1 MVDVNFLAI
10 FKAEMAGHVKRATEL
25 VLELESTPP
34 EKLAKG
40 DVLEALMREFH
51 TIKGAARAIQFTEI
65 SDTAHHIEDIYHA
78 LIGGEAE
85 VRLPQLA
92 DLSLHAIDRIHGL
105 LEAQLTGG
113 TYCSHE
119 DLPARVAA
127 YLRGE
132 FEAASPPQPPR
143 APDPGQTVS
152 PEPPLIATD
161 TTAETAEPPVI
172 AEEPVAETP
181 SHEAATAVD
190 EQPPMFAEEPAPA
203 ATDEPAPT
211 AEGVPETASEETE
224 PKADAGANGH
234 DHGRTARK
242 HDRTAPD
249 DYDALTDA
257 LLKLTGEISVA
268 VSPIENQRAQ
278 IRDVATGLA
287 RLARDVTGAI
297 AIAAEQVHGETA
309 MPHLDRLRDIR
320 GRMQALQNEQA
331 QVIEALDFTEGRLQH
346 LTDELGDRVTQ
357 ARLVPMAAIFSGYPR
372 VVRDLSQELGKQC
385 RVVIDG
391 ETIRID
397 RAVLETVRTPLLHLI
412 RNALDHGIET
422 REAREKSGKDPQG
435 TLEISANQ
443 MAGMA
448 RLTVSDDGAGI
459 DMDRVRAR
467 VLDASLTTEALW
479 NAMDR
484 HERQQFLFLPG
495 FTTASAVSETS
506 GRGVG
511 LDIVKTDIERVGGH
525 IEVSSEPGRGTRF
538 VLELPVNLSLSRCL
552 LVAGGQHPFFGI
564 QHFAFPLHDI
574 GEVRRVAQA
583 ELRTIDGREAVRVGD
598 ETLLL
603 YDLAT
608 LMGLEPLHENVER
621 KHLLVVGGSNR
632 FGVLVDDVVNEQNT
646 VSHAF
651 DERLGKVR
659 DMQASTLLRDG
670 GVALI
675 VDMKDLLQ
683 GLIEGRD
690 AIATPQALNDDE
702 APEEAATERSNI
714 LVVEDSATV
723 REVERHFLEAAGFNV
738 TTAVNGVDGLNK
750 LRNGHFNLVITDI
763 DMPRMNGIEL
773 IRKLRAHDRYSDIP
787 VIVVSYKDREQ
798 DQAEVLAAG
807 ANHFV
812 TKSAFDSGEMLEMI
826 RGIVRPDG

>member
-1 MVDVNFLAI
+1 
-10 FKAEMAGHVKRATEL
+10 
-25 VLELESTPP
+25 
-34 EKLAKG
+34 
-40 DVLEALMREFH
+40 
-51 TIKGAARAIQFTEI
+51 
-65 SDTAHHIEDIYHA
+65 
-78 LIGGEAE
+78 
-85 VRLPQLA
+85 
-92 DLSLHAIDRIHGL
+92 
-105 LEAQLTGG
+105 
-113 TYCSHE
+113 
-119 DLPARVAA
+119 
-127 YLRGE
+127 
-132 FEAASPPQPPR
+132 
-143 APDPGQTVS
+143 
-152 PEPPLIATD
+152 
-161 TTAETAEPPVI
+161 
-172 AEEPVAETP
+172 
-181 SHEAATAVD
+181 
-190 EQPPMFAEEPAPA
+190 
-203 ATDEPAPT
+203 
-211 AEGVPETASEETE
+211 
-224 PKADAGANGH
+224 
-234 DHGRTARK
+234 
-242 HDRTAPD
+242 
-249 DYDALTDA
+249 
-257 LLKLTGEISVA
+257 
-268 VSPIENQRAQ
+268 
-278 IRDVATGLA
+278 
-287 RLARDVTGAI
+287 
-297 AIAAEQVHGETA
+297 
-309 MPHLDRLRDIR
+309 
-320 GRMQALQNEQA
+320 
-331 QVIEALDFTEGRLQH
+331 
-346 LTDELGDRVTQ
+346 
-357 ARLVPMAAIFSGYPR
+357 
-372 VVRDLSQELGKQC
+372 
-385 RVVIDG
+385 
-391 ETIRID
+391 
-397 RAVLETVRTPLLHLI
+397 
-412 RNALDHGIET
+412 
-422 REAREKSGKDPQG
+422 
-435 TLEISANQ
+435 
-443 MAGMA
+443 
-448 RLTVSDDGAGI
+448 
-459 DMDRVRAR
+459 
-467 VLDASLTTEALW
+467 
-479 NAMDR
+479 
-484 HERQQFLFLPG
+484 
-495 FTTASAVSETS
+495 SAVSETS

-603 YDLAT
+603 HDLAT